1 MKKYQY
7 LLHHLKQLYLT
18 LLLLAVSFNA
28 MALEYTPAELSQ
40 AADNW
45 LKQELSQLSN
55 GELLPKFVPLDD
67 RIGIKSCAEPIDFSL
82 SQPISQRQ
90 NTILIQCLSGD
101 QWKLYLSVRID
112 EIVQAVILK
121 QNVATGAQIT
131 ADMLAFETRERRF
144 VRGSLVSEPRQII
157 GAKAKRSLSM
167 GQMMTLQ
174 DVCLVCK
181 GDLVTISVSNNGL
194 SVAASG
200 IAQQDG
206 SLGDTIE
213 LINRQSK
220 RRVQAEVIG
229 VDQVSVQF

>member
-1 MKKYQY
+1 MKKYQN
-7 LLHHLKQLYLT
+7 LLPRVSQLYLIMLMM
-18 LLLLAVSFNA
+18 LLPSYVIAI
-28 MALEYTPAELSQ
+28 EYTPAELTQ
-40 AADNW
+40 AADTW
-45 LKQELSQLSN
+45 LQQELAQLSN
-55 GELLPKFVPLDD
+55 GELMPKLTALDD
-67 RIGIKSCAEPIDFSL
+67 RIGAKSCAEPVEFSL

-90 NTILIQCLSGD
+90 NTILIQCSVD
-101 QWKLYLSVRID
+101 EQWKLYLSVRID

-121 QNVATGAQIT
+121 QNIATGAHIT
-131 ADMLAFETRERRF
+131 ADMLALETRERRF

-167 GQMMTLQ
+167 GQMLTLQ

-181 GDLVTISVSNNGL
+181 GDVVTISISNNGL
-194 SVAASG
+194 NVAATG

-220 RRVQAEVIG
+220 RTVRAEVMG
-229 VDQVSVQF
+229 VSSVSIKF